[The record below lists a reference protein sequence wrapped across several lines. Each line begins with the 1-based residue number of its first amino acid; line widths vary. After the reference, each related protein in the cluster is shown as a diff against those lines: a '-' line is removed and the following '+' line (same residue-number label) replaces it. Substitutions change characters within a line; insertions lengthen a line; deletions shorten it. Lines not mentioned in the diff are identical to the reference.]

1 MENTFNIG
9 KALNIGHYEVVRIFK
24 NGAKQRIV
32 EEHLTEADA
41 QKMIQ
46 EDIKTNPKCEYYML
60 VYRKMKFYKN

>member
-9 KALNIGHYEVVRIFK
+9 KALNMGQYEVVRIFK

-32 EEHLTEADA
+32 SEHLTEADA
-41 QKMIQ
+41 QKEVQ

-60 VYRKMKFYKN
+60 IYRKMKIYLN